1 MGICHTPDTR
11 LDAGG
16 EQDKTG
22 PCPWNLKL
30 EVSREKLKYFNKK
43 QIITAAEL
51 ALESV
56 TPSSEISFPSPRV
69 LPSPTKGTFQLGKQ
83 SSKCLKFGL
92 SLFQGSHTPATIL
105 IDS

>member
-1 MGICHTPDTR
+1 MPHTQYQ
-11 LDAGG
+11 AGCWYPG

-51 ALESV
+51 GLESDCHA
-56 TPSSEISFPSPRV
+56 F
-69 LPSPTKGTFQLGKQ
+69 
-83 SSKCLKFGL
+83 
-92 SLFQGSHTPATIL
+92 
-105 IDS
+105 